1 MEITRTI
8 IGTYAEITSLAEDS
22 SNKKIGFK
30 WYEPHPNGLE
40 GYFYAILRVESIKG
54 TILEKPQISVE
65 ELKDFSYGSSITKPI
80 SLVEQRKRYN
90 KLLYQFIDEQKAY
103 IEAELK
109 EIALKNG
116 LNFGR
121 STIETAS
128 GERFLLAEMH
138 VQIANNSHYML
149 DNDHFRLFGYPI
161 GKGKNCRINRDK
173 CCPIPS
179 LFTYLSGIGTEE
191 HQFKD
196 YQIDLYGKFS
206 IKKYANLD
214 VFKQSL
220 IA

>member
-22 SNKKIGFK
+22 LNKKIGFK

-54 TILEKPQISVE
+54 TILENPQISVE

-80 SLVEQRKRYN
+80 SLVEQRKQYN

-121 STIETAS
+121 SIIETAS
-128 GERFLLAEMH
+128 CERFLLAEMH
-138 VQIANNSHYML
+138 VLIALICWITIIFDCLAILLGKEKIVVSIVINVALSH
-149 DNDHFRLFGYPI
+149 
-161 GKGKNCRINRDK
+161 
-173 CCPIPS
+173 
-179 LFTYLSGIGTEE
+179 LS
-191 HQFKD
+191 
-196 YQIDLYGKFS
+196 
-206 IKKYANLD
+206 
-214 VFKQSL
+214 SL
-220 IA
+220 IFVE